1 MKSTA
6 PLFDIRSAR
15 ISKVH
20 KNVFICKKASKL
32 NKMEFSTYPHRKQR
46 KTWKNKDFHKV
57 IHIIHIKTYVFG
69 ELLRGKKRTDVLASC
84 YENVKMSKKI
94 GFNIDF

>member
-1 MKSTA
+1 MKWSFQLIHITNHEK
-6 PLFDIRSAR
+6 RGK
-15 ISKVH
+15 SKD
-20 KNVFICKKASKL
+20 S
-32 NKMEFSTYPHRKQR
+32 
-46 KTWKNKDFHKV
+46 HKV
-57 IHIIHIKTYVFG
+57 IHIIHIKTCVFG